1 MTGSDAPGVSGLN
14 HVTLVVSDL
23 PRALEF
29 YCGVLG
35 CVARLTSARGAY
47 LGAGDLWLCLELGH
61 PIARGDD
68 THLALSCAPQD
79 FPTLAQR
86 ITDAAPQWKQNRS
99 EGASV
104 YFLDPDGH
112 KLELHLGNMA
122 TRLAHCRHNPPQ
134 GAIFH
139 D

>member
-1 MTGSDAPGVSGLN
+1 MTGSEKVSGLN

-35 CVARLTSARGAY
+35 CVLRLRWAQGAY
-47 LGAGDLWLCLELGH
+47 LVAGDLWLCLELGH
-61 PIARGDD
+61 PSARADD
-68 THLALSCAPQD
+68 THLAFACAPQD
-79 FPTLAQR
+79 FDALAQR
-86 ITDAAPQWKQNRS
+86 ITDAARQWKHNRS
-99 EGASV
+99 EGASI

-112 KLELHLGNMA
+112 KLELHLGDIA
-122 TRLAHCRHNPPQ
+122 TRLAHSRHNPPPS
-134 GAIFH
+134 AIFH